1 MLCLAR
7 VAGDSHPVRSPSYCA
22 AEVQDTPSSAL
33 SLGPAQKQRPVLQAR
48 DRRA

>member
-7 VAGDSHPVRSPSYCA
+7 GRRQSSGAVSYCA

-33 SLGPAQKQRPVLQAR
+33 SLEPAQKLRRVLPDR
-48 DRRA
+48 DRSS